1 MRILIVGAGPAGL
14 ALAAA
19 LRAHGMTAV
28 VVERAEQNRAAGY
41 AIGVHVN
48 GWNAAERLGLLDAFR
63 ARAVSLGTA
72 EYRSPEG
79 RRLFS
84 YSYHALTRAVN
95 GKMFSI
101 MRDAVQ
107 DVLLEAVGDRTDL
120 RYGTTRSQTGK
131 TVSMSCC
138 RQARRKA
145 STSSWERMAGA
156 ARSARCVSARMRP
169 F

>member
-63 ARAVSLGTA
+63 ARAVSL
-72 EYRSPEG
+72 
-79 RRLFS
+79 
-84 YSYHALTRAVN
+84 
-95 GKMFSI
+95 
-101 MRDAVQ
+101 
-107 DVLLEAVGDRTDL
+107 
-120 RYGTTRSQTGK
+120 
-131 TVSMSCC
+131 
-138 RQARRKA
+138 ARRNIA
-145 STSSWERMAGA
+145 ARRAGA
-156 ARSARCVSARMRP
+156 SSPIVIML
-169 F
+169 